1 MRAGAAWAMAVSR
14 LASQPFLGG
23 STTTTSGRIPWSS
36 SWGKISSQAPTW
48 NCALAI
54 RCAGR
59 FPGHSPPPGRR
70 SPPHRPGPR
79 AEPASGDGA
88 HAAVSVKNHLAAGQL
103 RRPQRL
109 TVEHLGLPGV
119 DLEKSVGRDGKD
131 SPSMR
136 SQMTSAPQRVILRRP
151 STTLVGSGC
160 TFWMTLVRPG
170 TASRKPASRPSKPG
184 SGDTGSGDQHHHHL
198 PGLRATRTIRW
209 RSSPRQVRSSSTAG
223 RSRSR

>member
-119 DLEKSVGRDGKD
+119 DLEKKRWARWKGQPVDAVADDVR
-131 SPSMR
+131 
-136 SQMTSAPQRVILRRP
+136 APTGDIA
-151 STTLVGSGC
+151 TTQHDIGGLGC

-184 SGDTGSGDQHHHHL
+184 SGDTGSG
-198 PGLRATRTIRW
+198 
-209 RSSPRQVRSSSTAG
+209 
-223 RSRSR
+223 